1 MILLAEMETIFYNW
15 KKNLVFDRGL
25 TAKYLC
31 YNITITRFY
40 KLATNV
46 NRKWNLFQG
55 LSKILPNLCAVMSLD
70 KFVAFDTI
78 TTHTSNQILINQ
90 MTVNTYQFISVPV
103 CVFGHVMHWKECKCI
118 QKLWIH
124 KRRDGKRIIKMSSIW
139 WSFDLQSKASLILMW
154 LLCDIQ
160 KNYTI
165 DKLYISKNLLFW
177 LSQIYAQIS
186 QKPTHLMLITG
197 YYTPS
202 SRNTCTYNSWSGKK
216 DENDQMRNLIV
227 SLIHYFMVLFKIIH
241 DTKKLFWEYRKK
253 LLKKQFKIVCHLQDS
268 NTTSVGN

>member
-1 MILLAEMETIFYNW
+1 MLKRKPYSYDW

-139 WSFDLQSKASLILMW
+139 WSFALQSKASLILMW

-160 KNYTI
+160 K
-165 DKLYISKNLLFW
+165 KLYNR
-177 LSQIYAQIS
+177 Q
-186 QKPTHLMLITG
+186 
-197 YYTPS
+197 
-202 SRNTCTYNSWSGKK
+202 
-216 DENDQMRNLIV
+216 
-227 SLIHYFMVLFKIIH
+227 IIH
-241 DTKKLFWEYRKK
+241 FEKFTILIKSNLRANITKTYTSHVDNG
-253 LLKKQFKIVCHLQDS
+253 LLYTFITQYMHVQFMER
-268 NTTSVGN
+268 